1 LECAKKEENENPKE
15 QPKNPKEQPKNP
27 IKNLEKLV
35 PKDRGNEQTMWV

>member
-35 PKDRGNEQTMWV
+35 PKDRER